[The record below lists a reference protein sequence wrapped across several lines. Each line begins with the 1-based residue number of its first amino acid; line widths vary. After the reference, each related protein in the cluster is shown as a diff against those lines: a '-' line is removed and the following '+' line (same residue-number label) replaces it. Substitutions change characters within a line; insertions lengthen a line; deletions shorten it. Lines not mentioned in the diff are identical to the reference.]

1 MIEKSIKRLLETED
15 LQLDDLLTM
24 GSKKLRALSKRKSNL
39 ARIYMD
45 TIAKLAEIILEWEE
59 SQATWEASAIGGS
72 IYDQPF
78 SLSISERLD
87 LKRAGFT
94 TVR

>member
-1 MIEKSIKRLLETED
+1 
-15 LQLDDLLTM
+15 
-24 GSKKLRALSKRKSNL
+24 
-39 ARIYMD
+39 MD

-59 SQATWEASAIGGS
+59 SQDTWEASAIGGS